1 MNADSIYRITLQ
13 ISQTLVGAAE
23 NCNMLKNKND
33 SSAKP
38 QSRLKKQ
45 KPWFNKQSDLQREE
59 YLTAKRRHKQ
69 LNSRENYENLVS
81 CSKKYKGIINKQTR
95 EIQ

>member
-1 MNADSIYRITLQ
+1 MNADSINSITLQ
-13 ISQTLVGAAE
+13 ISQKLVGAAE

-45 KPWFNKQSDLQREE
+45 KPWFNKQSNLQREE
-59 YLTAKRRHKQ
+59 HLTAKRKHKQ
-69 LNSRENYENLVS
+69 LNSREKYENLVS
-81 CSKKYKGIINKQTR
+81 CSKEYKRLINKQMR